1 MDTKS
6 FFEKSKKQLNIL
18 NKKGWLANISSYNNE
33 YICPLCL
40 NKFTAEQM
48 DELSQED
55 APQDKLGG
63 KRIALTFKK
72 CNNTCG
78 SSMDCYLINRIENYE
93 NSIFIPGTKRDV
105 KVKVADK
112 TFNGQLE
119 VCSDGRMIMTN
130 SFKQNNPTLLSEY
143 MKQLAEDMALS
154 IENKNKKVDDTR
166 LSVALLKN
174 AYIILFAK
182 FGYTFLIDE
191 LYDTIREQIEK
202 PDSEVVPKL
211 WKITRER
218 MIPDGVYLMSDCDGF
233 LVSYTIKKNIEYYV
247 LVAIPFPTIS
257 FDEIVAY
264 LTTIGPNKSM
274 RLKEVTN
281 RDYWQD
287 ESAVELLRKEIFLE
301 KGE

>member
-63 KRIALTFKK
+63 KRIALTCKK

-218 MIPDGVYLMSDCDGF
+218 MIPDGVYLMSDCDWFFSF
-233 LVSYTIKKNIEYYV
+233 LHH
-247 LVAIPFPTIS
+247 
-257 FDEIVAY
+257 
-264 LTTIGPNKSM
+264 
-274 RLKEVTN
+274 
-281 RDYWQD
+281 
-287 ESAVELLRKEIFLE
+287 
-301 KGE
+301 

>member
-63 KRIALTFKK
+63 KRIALTCKK

-174 AYIILFAK
+174 AYIIL
-182 FGYTFLIDE
+182 L
-191 LYDTIREQIEK
+191 QN
-202 PDSEVVPKL
+202 SV
-211 WKITRER
+211 
-218 MIPDGVYLMSDCDGF
+218 
-233 LVSYTIKKNIEYYV
+233 
-247 LVAIPFPTIS
+247 IPF
-257 FDEIVAY
+257 
-264 LTTIGPNKSM
+264 
-274 RLKEVTN
+274 
-281 RDYWQD
+281 
-287 ESAVELLRKEIFLE
+287 
-301 KGE
+301 